1 MSPTEELLDQAIAAS
16 QAGNH
21 RNALSLLAQVVALD
35 PRNERAW
42 LWLAELVETDA
53 QRIDCLKRVLS
64 INPDNSLAQQRLRT
78 LTLKAPAPTTPPH
91 ETQPSTEPPM
101 LPSSPPKV
109 TGPAATAARQ
119 ESDKVVETIRLTCP
133 TCRARLQVTQDMDRF
148 ACQHCGNE
156 VLVTRRA
163 GTAYLRS
170 AAPHIPLHAAQPP
183 IQHSKSP
190 VPPAITSAK
199 PAIPGAQRAFSPVK
213 PAGISP
219 WRIIA
224 SVAILLAICAGVWIG
239 LSGPPSG
246 NDSTPSTV
254 LMAGDRAI
262 LRSDD
267 GSPLL
272 VGVDYESL
280 EAAINASVIGDDYA
294 GAQLVATGR
303 LFLVDSGTRVLVTDL
318 ELYTTEVRILEGPY
332 QGRKVWVFDEVLRPQ

>member
-1 MSPTEELLDQAIAAS
+1 MSSTEQLLDQAIAAA
-16 QAGNH
+16 QAGNR
-21 RNALSLLAQVVALD
+21 RNALGLLAQVVELD
-35 PRNERAW
+35 PRNETAW
-42 LWLAELVETDA
+42 LWLAELVETDH
-53 QRIDCLKRVLS
+53 QRIDCLERVLS
-64 INPDNSLAQQRLRT
+64 INSDNPLAQQRLRT

-91 ETQPSTEPPM
+91 ETHPSTEPPM

-133 TCRARLQVTQDMDRF
+133 NCRARLQVTEDMDRF

-183 IQHSKSP
+183 TRAH
-190 VPPAITSAK
+190 PA
-199 PAIPGAQRAFSPVK
+199 PAPQAYLPQPKRSHRSRWALIGCVASLAAVC
-213 PAGISP
+213 AGIWLCSP
-219 WRIIA
+219 
-224 SVAILLAICAGVWIG
+224 S
-239 LSGPPSG
+239 PDG
-246 NDSTPSTV
+246 NDSTRSTV
-254 LMAGDRAI
+254 FMAGDEAI

-272 VGVDYESL
+272 AGVDYESL

-294 GAQLVATGR
+294 GAQLLATGR

-332 QGRKVWVFDEVLRPQ
+332 QGRKVWVFDEVLTPQ